1 MKHLPCL
8 YRPLVIACLLVF
20 SSFCSAAQLDYQAAA
35 DDISQRLDKAVSL
48 YKTGNVADAKR
59 SVQMA
64 YFSVFEGME
73 GPVRINYSA
82 KYSAKLEAKFGE
94 IRNLIAS
101 QAPLE
106 QVEKEVTWLKNEI
119 NSLPQKLAQG
129 HQLIAQDNDFNA
141 TSIAPEWQ
149 KVANAVNELINAGV
163 WSYKNDEREKA
174 LQALNK
180 ALSEYQASGLSD
192 SLHKHGKADV
202 DKKILDDFAKM
213 TQQMQSDSQDVAQ
226 YKKQT
231 KQIAYQGYLITQA
244 LNDELPGLPGK
255 ADTKPTAPQSAKT
268 DKDKNNATKVPEK
281 ALAEREG
288 GKTEKRHDWSK
299 VNNQIMD
306 AIDAAIAQ
314 YKGGDGGAAV
324 DDVQNTYFD
333 VFEATGYEAAI
344 GARDSAFKAQLES
357 YFTRIVSL
365 MSAGSPVTE
374 IVQVR
379 NAQQQALERAAN
391 MLGHSPQTFW
401 EVAVQAFLILLREGL
416 EAMLVVAAIAAY
428 LVKNEHKDKMWV
440 VKQSVAVGLIASV
453 ITAYIFKMIFTDAGI
468 NREILEGVTMLLATI
483 VLFFMSYWL
492 LSKVE
497 ARQWQAYL
505 RNKLGSSLTK
515 GSIIGLWLASFLAI
529 YREGAETVLF
539 YFALSAGVAGGG
551 LTGISAGIVAGVV
564 VLLAVYFIMR
574 YTVIQLPLKPF
585 FMFTGMFMYVMAFI
599 FAGKGV
605 MELVEGKVITPT
617 IISQV
622 PEVQWLGVY
631 PYVESLVPQVLLILA
646 AIAAWIMIVLRGK
659 RA

>member
-1 MKHLPCL
+1 MNLSHL
-8 YRPLVIACLLVF
+8 YRSLVVTCVLVF
-20 SSFCSAAQLDYQAAA
+20 SSFGLAAQLDYQAAA
-35 DDISQRLDKAVSL
+35 DDISQRLDKTASL
-48 YKTGNVADAKR
+48 YKAGNIAEAKR
-59 SVQMA
+59 TVQMA

-82 KYSAKLEAKFGE
+82 KYSAELEAKFGE
-94 IRNLIAS
+94 IRTLIAE
-101 QAPLE
+101 QAPLQE
-106 QVEKEVTWLKNEI
+106 VEKEIAWLKNEI

-149 KVANAVNELINAGV
+149 TVANNINELINAGV
-163 WSYKNDEREKA
+163 WSYKNDERGKA
-174 LQALNK
+174 LQTINK
-180 ALSEYQASGLSD
+180 ALSEYQTSGLSD
-192 SLHKHGKADV
+192 SLHKHAKVDV
-202 DKKILDDFAKM
+202 DKKILDNFAEI

-255 ADTKPTAPQSAKT
+255 ADTKQTAPPSTQAG
-268 DKDKNNATKVPEK
+268 K
-281 ALAEREG
+281 AEEQ
-288 GKTEKRHDWSK
+288 HDWGK
-299 VNNQIMD
+299 VNNQIME

-314 YKGGDGGAAV
+314 YKSGDSGAAV
-324 DDVQNTYFD
+324 DNVQNTYFD

-344 GARDSAFKAQLES
+344 GARDSAFKARLES

-365 MSAGSPVTE
+365 MSADSPPAE

-379 NAQQQALERAAN
+379 NAQQQALERAAA
-391 MLGHSPQTFW
+391 MLGNSPKTFW
-401 EVAVQAFLILLREGL
+401 EVAVQAFLILFREGL

-440 VKQSVAVGLIASV
+440 VKQSVAVGLIASIV
-453 ITAYIFKMIFTDAGI
+453 TAYVFKMIFTDAGI
-468 NREILEGVTMLLATI
+468 KREILEGVTMLLAAI

-497 ARQWQAYL
+497 AHQWQAYL
-505 RNKLGSSLTK
+505 KNKLGSSLTK
-515 GSIIGLWLASFLAI
+515 GSIVGLWLASFLAI

-539 YFALSAGVAGGG
+539 YFALSAGVPDGG
-551 LTGISAGIVAGVV
+551 LTGIFAGIVAGVV

-585 FMFTGMFMYVMAFI
+585 FMFTGIFMYVMAFI

-646 AIAAWIMIVLRGK
+646 AIVAWIVIVLRAK